1 MHYVM
6 GDIHNEAGKL
16 QSVLGKIG
24 ITGDDGLI
32 VLGDL
37 FDRGGANPNPVG
49 VYFTLSG
56 LQGKCTWIRGNH
68 EQWLADYIKK
78 YYSVSEKR
86 RQKMQPYPYNSFAIM
101 RQRMTEVDL
110 LQLAD
115 LILRLPLQTEMVIEG
130 RNYLLAHAMTSYPSV
145 PQTKDY
151 YLMGNYDLDA
161 FFLEGI
167 EGYISIC
174 GHTPTSN
181 LLWKRDRTMYLDEYM
196 KSIWRNQKG
205 NVYLLDCGC
214 GLGSGRLACMC
225 LETGERYY
233 AD

>member
-6 GDIHNEAGKL
+6 GDIHNDAVKL
-16 QSVLGKIG
+16 QSVLKQIN
-24 ITGDDGLI
+24 IAADDELI

-37 FDRGGANPNPVG
+37 FDRCGAAPDPVG

-68 EQWLADYIKK
+68 DQWLADYIRK
-78 YYSVSEKR
+78 YYSVSERR
-86 RQKMQPYPYNSFAIM
+86 RQKMSPYPYNSFAIM
-101 RQRMTEVDL
+101 RRRMTEADL

-115 LILRLPLQTEMVIEG
+115 LILGLPLQKEMVIGG
-130 RNYLLAHAMTSYPSV
+130 RYYLLAHAMTSYPSV
-145 PQTKDY
+145 PQAKEY
-151 YLMGNYDLDA
+151 YMMGNYDLDA
-161 FFLEGI
+161 FFLEGT

-174 GHTPTSN
+174 GHTPTAN
-181 LLWKRDRTMYLDEYM
+181 VLWSRDRTRYLDEYM
-196 KSIWRNQKG
+196 KSIWKNEKG

-214 GLGSGRLACMC
+214 GLAGGRLACMC

-233 AD
+233 SE